1 MVITYMGIQT
11 TKMKKF
17 IIISVMSLLLANF
30 SVHAQEVSKDSIE
43 LLKQEKEA
51 LQIRIRLIS
60 NKMKLAELE
69 NSVKQKNETVSNTAR
84 DAQAAAA
91 NNQESAQKLNDDS
104 QDKKLAKKARKDAKT
119 AEKAGKTGRN
129 AVSDL
134 DDLQK
139 DILELKKK
147 IAADESKLETIYPV
161 AKQ

>member
-1 MVITYMGIQT
+1 
-11 TKMKKF
+11 MKKF
-17 IIISVMSLLLANF
+17 IIISVISLLVSNF

-43 LLKQEKEA
+43 VLKQEKEA
-51 LQIRIRLIS
+51 LEIRIRLND
-60 NKMKLAELE
+60 NKIKLAALE
-69 NSVKQKNETVSNTAR
+69 NTVKQKNENVSSTAH
-84 DAQAAAA
+84 DAQVAAS

-119 AEKAGKTGRN
+119 AEKAGKNGRN
-129 AVSDL
+129 AISDL

-147 IAADESKLETIYPV
+147 IAADENKLEIISPV